1 MNHLNHFDYDVRN
14 LGATN
19 SLLVCGTL
27 IHILG
32 TPKTSKKSSLKF
44 SIYKILFLAGFVFN
58 NTPLFLYK
66 KYNHIYA
73 CVFKFLKYTFRKK
86 QLKMFQHF

>member
-1 MNHLNHFDYDVRN
+1 MNHPNHFDYDVRN

-44 SIYKILFLAGFVFN
+44 SSYKNIIYGGIRF
-58 NTPLFLYK
+58 
-66 KYNHIYA
+66 
-73 CVFKFLKYTFRKK
+73 
-86 QLKMFQHF
+86 